1 MRECIYPFKC
11 ARNAFVVRVRACAL
25 CLRALRASC
34 GCNAF
39 SVSAPSYASV
49 LFVCALRV
57 DVARYVAS
65 ACGMRVHY
73 VFRERI
79 QLRVCVLSARYV

>member
-1 MRECIYPFKC
+1 MSAFIHVNARVMRSL
-11 ARNAFVVRVRACAL
+11 FVCAL
-25 CLRALRASC
+25 VLYVCVRYVPHVGALR
-34 GCNAF
+34 F
-39 SVSAPSYASV
+39 IVSASSYASV

-57 DVARYVAS
+57 DVVRYVAS
-65 ACGMRVHY
+65 ACGMRVHC